1 VTTGS
6 ELARFFD
13 VLGHGGELDGVRVL
27 EPRTVRRGLTE
38 QSYLELD
45 LTLGVPLRYS
55 LGFML
60 GAQRL
65 SLYGPDTELAFGHLG
80 FTNIIGWSDPE
91 RALAGGLITSGKP
104 VIYPELI
111 DLWSLMRTIGRQT
124 PKTASSALD
133 LTDAR

>member
-1 VTTGS
+1 M
-6 ELARFFD
+6 
-13 VLGHGGELDGVRVL
+13 LGHGGELDGVRVL
-27 EPRTVRRGLTE
+27 EPRTVRRAVTE
-38 QSYLELD
+38 MSYLEID

-80 FTNIIGWSDPE
+80 FTNVFGWADPE

-104 VIYPELI
+104 VVYPEII
-111 DLWSLMRTIGRQT
+111 DLWRLMRSIGLEA
-124 PKTASSALD
+124 PKVARPALA
-133 LTDAR
+133 LT